1 MKGKMV
7 KEIIEK
13 MMVIKKGNTP
23 DQYMERLAK
32 ISQQVTLTLLICML
46 VEDRL
51 YGIFKNILQLIIFAH
66 AFYLIFIWCCMYRLQ
81 KVITKDK
88 K

>member
-1 MKGKMV
+1 MV
-7 KEIIEK
+7 KETIEK
-13 MMVIKKGNTP
+13 MMVIKKGDTP